1 MKDLN
6 INDKLKPEN
15 SNLEYKESKNSLPK
29 DFWKTYSAFGNT
41 KGADKMKKG
50 MVLLTGFLL
59 AFSIFLVGCGNSEK
73 EAQENEQKNDNFYQT
88 GMSYEKKLKNTYT
101 ILWDG
106 SIDKIPNIDTFSN
119 DNRQEVLDNLSNLEN
134 KLSELKKE
142 IESDSSL
149 TDVNEANVSNMS
161 DAISKLE
168 TMTIK
173 LNAQVT
179 TRGANTFDDDNF
191 NLEIKELQSDIDDYL
206 TKAVEIRKKYTP
218 SVN

>member
-1 MKDLN
+1 
-6 INDKLKPEN
+6 
-15 SNLEYKESKNSLPK
+15 
-29 DFWKTYSAFGNT
+29 
-41 KGADKMKKG
+41 
-50 MVLLTGFLL
+50 
-59 AFSIFLVGCGNSEK
+59 
-73 EAQENEQKNDNFYQT
+73 
-88 GMSYEKKLKNTYT
+88 MSYEKKLKNTYT

-149 TDVNEANVSNMS
+149 TDVNEAYVSNMS

>member
-119 DNRQEVLDNLSNLEN
+119 DNRQE
-134 KLSELKKE
+134 
-142 IESDSSL
+142 
-149 TDVNEANVSNMS
+149 
-161 DAISKLE
+161 
-168 TMTIK
+168 
-173 LNAQVT
+173 
-179 TRGANTFDDDNF
+179 
-191 NLEIKELQSDIDDYL
+191 
-206 TKAVEIRKKYTP
+206 
-218 SVN
+218 